1 MNEKIVDEWLVS
13 IKSHVKART
22 FSRYREIVFTHI
34 LPFLQTKNL
43 SDFSAEDWE
52 DYLRSLSVNGN
63 KRTGKKLSDNS
74 VSQIIG
80 VIKRMHKF
88 FQKCGYIKANNTV
101 ELSVHIKQKQIKVL
115 SEYEQRKIER
125 YILKRHS
132 LRDYGFLIS
141 LYTGLRIGELLA
153 LQWSDIDLKQ
163 HRIYVRKTLS
173 PTIVSTGE
181 NPYIGTPKTECGAR
195 TVPFPKSLLPLFTE
209 LKKQNHDYV
218 IASRSG
224 GFVMI
229 SSYQR
234 SFASLLNKLNIAHM
248 GVHSLRH
255 TFATRAI
262 ERGADM
268 KTLSEI
274 LGHSNPTITMNR
286 YVHSSDKQKEKL
298 IERVGGLLKV
308 TM

>member
-1 MNEKIVDEWLVS
+1 MNEKIVDDWLNS
-13 IKSHVKART
+13 IKSQIKLRT
-22 FSRYREIVFTHI
+22 YSRYKEIVFTHI
-34 LPFLQTKNL
+34 LPFLQTKKI
-43 SDFSAEDWE
+43 SDFTTAEWE
-52 DYLRSLSVNGN
+52 DYMCSLTLCGN
-63 KRTGKKLSDNS
+63 KRTGKKLLDNS

-80 VIKRMHKF
+80 VIKRMHGY
-88 FQKCGYIKANNTV
+88 FQKCGYITTNNTID
-101 ELSVHIKQKQIKVL
+101 LSVHIKQRQIKVL

-125 YILKRHS
+125 DILKRRS

-173 PTIVSTGE
+173 PTVVSNGK
-181 NPYIGTPKTECGAR
+181 NPYIGTPKTECGVR
-195 TVPFPKSLLPLFTE
+195 TIPFPKSLLPIFSE
-209 LKKQNHDYV
+209 LKKQNGDYV
-218 IASRSG
+218 ISSRSG
-224 GFVMI
+224 SFVMI

-234 SFASLLNKLNIAHM
+234 SFASLLDRLKITHM
-248 GVHSLRH
+248 GFHSLRH

-274 LGHSNPTITMNR
+274 LGHSSPTVTMNR

-308 TM
+308 T